1 MMPASLTFVLDIS
14 VKILLCTRV
23 LEDLLDLWIC
33 QTFTYIIVIINRIN
47 TVYLLIKVII
57 YNKTE

>member
-23 LEDLLDLWIC
+23 LEDLLDLWIR